1 MKKLFNFSVTL
12 DRLNQG
18 MKLTRS
24 GWNGKGMFIF
34 LVQSSTFL
42 VNRPP
47 LIEIFP
53 EGTVMNYNAHID
65 MKMVNG
71 DIMVWTPS
79 QDDLLANDW
88 YVV

>member
-1 MKKLFNFSVTL
+1 
-12 DRLNQG
+12 
-18 MKLTRS
+18 
-24 GWNGKGMFIF
+24 
-34 LVQSSTFL
+34 
-42 VNRPP
+42 
-47 LIEIFP
+47 
-53 EGTVMNYNAHID
+53 MNYNAHID